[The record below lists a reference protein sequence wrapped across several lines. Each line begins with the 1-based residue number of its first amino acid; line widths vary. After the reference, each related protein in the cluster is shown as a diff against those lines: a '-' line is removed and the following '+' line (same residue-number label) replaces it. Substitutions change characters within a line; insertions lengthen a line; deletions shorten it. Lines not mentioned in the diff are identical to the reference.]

1 MFRKMIRARQL
12 LSMDDTIAVL
22 NRCTNGVLACSGDAD
37 YPYAVP
43 LSYVY
48 YDHKI
53 YFHCAKSGHKIDAF
67 TKNPKVSF
75 AVVDQDTI
83 VSEEYTSYFRS
94 VILFGKA
101 RITEGDEWFRGF
113 EALVEKYSGDRPSD
127 EKEKEITDCKRS
139 HIIAIDIEHLTGK
152 EAKEL
157 VKAKKK

>member
-12 LSMDDTIAVL
+12 LSMDEAIAVL
-22 NRCTNGVLACSGDAD
+22 KRCNNGILACNGDEG

-48 YDHKI
+48 HDHRI
-53 YFHCAKSGHKIDAF
+53 YFHCAKTGHKIDAM

-75 AVVDQDTI
+75 AVIDQDKI
-83 VSEEYTSYFRS
+83 VSAEYTSYFRS

-101 RITEGDEWFRGF
+101 RITEGDEWVKGF
-113 EALVEKYSGDRPSD
+113 EALVEKYSGERPAE
-127 EKEKEITDCKRS
+127 EKKKEITECARS

-152 EAKEL
+152 EAQEL
-157 VKAKKK
+157 VKEKKK